1 MNCPQHHLTFSFLK
15 IFKVASD
22 EADPPLPLFLIHSH
36 SSASF
41 WAKTF
46 ISGICKTPTKTFPAA
61 IKLSLMDRY
70 PGNIFRL
77 ILLLQTV
84 PLSRAMSLHRQP
96 DEEQEEI
103 FSTILSSFSSLA
115 ATSTSFSSCF
125 PEHSEINSYFP
136 ALLLLKVRRGTWLR
150 KGCAEPPTELHF
162 GIRCFLSR
170 STVNELWNCFHSAI
184 TSPPCQTLSLGRL
197 RGISVQNHRLLW
209 TLIFASFN
217 LVNYWLTAKIAKVSI
232 LGSRFSLFLSRLENC

>member
-1 MNCPQHHLTFSFLK
+1 MNCPQHRLTFSFLK

-22 EADPPLPLFLIHSH
+22 EADPPFH
-36 SSASF
+36 SSLF
-41 WAKTF
+41 
-46 ISGICKTPTKTFPAA
+46 TPTRRLHFERKHSFPASA
-61 IKLSLMDRY
+61 KLPPKPSQPLLNLVWWNKW
-70 PGNIFRL
+70 NIFRL

-84 PLSRAMSLHRQP
+84 PLLRAMSLHRQP
-96 DEEQEEI
+96 HKEQEEI
-103 FSTILSSFSSLA
+103 FTTILSSFSSLA

-150 KGCAEPPTELHF
+150 KECAKPPTDLHF
-162 GIRCFLSR
+162 GFRWFFCQDQR
-170 STVNELWNCFHSAI
+170 SKNCFHSAI